1 MSCCFPHYKKKNL
14 PDAESL
20 NKMSGNAED
29 AAILKV
35 SLMKRSGKLPE
46 ILSSR
51 DKRAIMPSTEDTEDI
66 YRRLIDRE
74 GYREG
79 YREGCREGYREGYRE
94 GCREFK
100 ATEKATERA
109 TEKVTEK
116 ATEKAFI
123 FFFTHISA

>member
-66 YRRLIDRE
+66 EDIQIDRE
-74 GYREG
+74 GP
-79 YREGCREGYREGYRE
+79 
-94 GCREFK
+94 
-100 ATEKATERA
+100 
-109 TEKVTEK
+109 
-116 ATEKAFI
+116 EKAFI